1 MSKPDEK
8 EELGKLREGIDAI
21 DSEVLR
27 LINERA
33 KIAHRIGEIK
43 QGVIYRPERE
53 AQVLRRLAEENPG
66 PLSAEAVQRISREI
80 MSACLALEQPLRIAY
95 LGPAGTYTESAAQ
108 KHFGSAPT
116 LNPLPSIDDVFR
128 AVEAGNVDYGVIP
141 VENSTEGAVGRSLDL
156 LLNASLQVCGEVH
169 LPIHHNLMSKAA
181 APGEIKTVYAH
192 AQSLGQCHEWLNRH
206 LPNVPRIAVASN
218 AEAARIVAGEPSSA
232 AIAGDSAAR
241 LYALNIL
248 AASIEDNP
256 DNTTRFL
263 ILADHDAGRS
273 GKDKTSLVC
282 SAQNRP
288 GAVHD
293 LLTPFAR
300 NNVSMTRFESRPAS
314 KGLRGV
320 GLGGGKWEYVF
331 YIDIEGHREDAAVA
345 AALSE
350 LGAKASFVK
359 VLGSYPVAPF

>member
-8 EELGKLREGIDAI
+8 EELAKLRDGIDAI
-21 DSEVLR
+21 DDEVLR

-43 QGVIYRPERE
+43 QGNIYRPERE
-53 AQVLRRLAEENPG
+53 AQVLRRLADSNLG
-66 PLSAEAVQRISREI
+66 PLSAAAVQRISREI
-80 MSACLALEQPLRIAY
+80 MSACLALEQPLKIAY

-116 LNPLPSIDDVFR
+116 LNSLASIDDVFR
-128 AVEAGNVDYGVIP
+128 AVESANVDYGVIP

-156 LLNASLQVCGEVH
+156 LLNSPLKICGEVH
-169 LPIHHNLMSKAA
+169 LPIHHNLMSKSAL
-181 APGEIKTVYAH
+181 GEIKTVYAH
-192 AQSLGQCHEWLNRH
+192 AQSLGQCHEWLNRN

-218 AEAARIVAGEPSSA
+218 AEAARIVANEPGSA
-232 AIAGDSAAR
+232 SIAGESAAR
-241 LYALNIL
+241 LYELNIL
-248 AASIEDNP
+248 ASSIEDNP

-263 ILADHDAGRS
+263 ILADHDSGRS

-282 SAQNRP
+282 SAQNKP

-293 LLTPFAR
+293 LLTPFAK
-300 NNVSMTRFESRPAS
+300 NNVSMTRFESRPA
-314 KGLRGV
+314 K

-331 YIDIEGHREDAAVA
+331 YVDIEGHREDAAVT
-345 AALSE
+345 AALNE
-350 LGAKASFVK
+350 LGGKASFVK
-359 VLGSYPVAPF
+359 ILGSYPVAPY

>member
-8 EELGKLREGIDAI
+8 EELGKLRDGIDAI

-43 QGVIYRPERE
+43 QGNIYRPERE
-53 AQVLRRLAEENPG
+53 AQVLRRLAEDNPG
-66 PLSAEAVQRISREI
+66 PLPAEAVQRISREI
-80 MSACLALEQPLRIAY
+80 MSACLALEQPLRVAY

-108 KHFGSAPT
+108 KHFGSAPALT
-116 LNPLPSIDDVFR
+116 SLPSIDDVFR
-128 AVEAGNVDYGVIP
+128 AVESGNVDYGVIP

-156 LLNASLQVCGEVH
+156 LLSTSLQVCGEVH
-169 LPIHHNLMSKAA
+169 LPIHHNLLSKSVAIA
-181 APGEIKTVYAH
+181 EIKAVYAH
-192 AQSLGQCHEWLNRH
+192 AQSLGQCHEWLNRN
-206 LPNVPRIAVASN
+206 LPEVPRIAVTSN
-218 AEAARIVAGEPSSA
+218 AEAARLVAGETGSA

-241 LYALNIL
+241 LYELNVL

-293 LLTPFAR
+293 LLTPFAK
-300 NNVSMTRFESRPAS
+300 NNVSMTRFESRPA
-314 KGLRGV
+314 K

-331 YIDIEGHREDAAVA
+331 YVDIEGHREDAAVA
-345 AALSE
+345 AALGE
-350 LGAKASFVK
+350 LASRASFVK
-359 VLGSYPVAPF
+359 ILGSYPVAAY

>member
-8 EELGKLREGIDAI
+8 EELGKLRDGIDAI

-53 AQVLRRLAEENPG
+53 AQVLRRLAESNPG

-108 KHFGSAPT
+108 KHFGAAPT
-116 LNPLPSIDDVFR
+116 LNSLPSIDDVFR

-156 LLNASLQVCGEVH
+156 LLNSPLQVCGEVH
-169 LPIHHNLMSKAA
+169 LPIHHNLLSKSAA
-181 APGEIKTVYAH
+181 IGEIKTVYAH
-192 AQSLGQCHEWLNRH
+192 AQSLGQCHEWLNRN
-206 LPNVPRIAVASN
+206 LPNVPRIAVTSN
-218 AEAARIVAGEPSSA
+218 AEAARLVAGEAGSA

-241 LYALNIL
+241 LYELNIL

-263 ILADHDAGRS
+263 ILAAHDAGRS

-288 GAVHD
+288 GAVHE
-293 LLTPFAR
+293 LLTPFAK
-300 NNVSMTRFESRPAS
+300 NNVSMTRFESRPA
-314 KGLRGV
+314 K

-331 YIDIEGHREDAAVA
+331 YVDIEGHREDASVA
-345 AALSE
+345 AALAE
-350 LGAKASFVK
+350 LGSKASFVK
-359 VLGSYPVAPF
+359 VLGSYPVAPY

>member
-8 EELGKLREGIDAI
+8 EELAKLRDGIDAI
-21 DSEVLR
+21 DDEVLR

-43 QGVIYRPERE
+43 QGNIYRPERE
-53 AQVLRRLAEENPG
+53 AQVLRRLADNNPG
-66 PLSAEAVQRISREI
+66 PLSAAAVQKISREI
-80 MSACLALEQPLRIAY
+80 MSACLALEQPLKIAY

-108 KHFGSAPT
+108 KHFGSAPA
-116 LNPLPSIDDVFR
+116 LNSLASIDDVFR
-128 AVEAGNVDYGVIP
+128 AVESANVDYGVIP

-156 LLNASLQVCGEVH
+156 LLNTSLKICGEVH
-169 LPIHHNLMSKAA
+169 LPIHHNLMSKSAA
-181 APGEIKTVYAH
+181 TPEIKAVYAH
-192 AQSLGQCHEWLNRH
+192 AQSLGQCHEWLNRN

-218 AEAARIVAGEPSSA
+218 AEAARIVAAESGSA
-232 AIAGDSAAR
+232 AIAGESAAR
-241 LYALNIL
+241 LYELNIL

-282 SAQNRP
+282 SAQNKP

-293 LLTPFAR
+293 LLTPFAK
-300 NNVSMTRFESRPAS
+300 NNVSMTRFESRPA
-314 KGLRGV
+314 KGM
-320 GLGGGKWEYVF
+320 GGGKWEYVF
-331 YIDIEGHREDAAVA
+331 YVDIEGHREDAAVA
-345 AALSE
+345 AALAE
-350 LGAKASFVK
+350 LGSKASFVK
-359 VLGSYPVAPF
+359 ILGSYPVAPY

>member
-8 EELGKLREGIDAI
+8 EELARLREGIDAI

-66 PLSAEAVQRISREI
+66 PLSDQAVQRISREI

-116 LNPLPSIDDVFR
+116 LNPLSSIDDVFR

-156 LLNASLQVCGEVH
+156 LLNSPLQVCGEVH
-169 LPIHHNLMSKAA
+169 LPIHHNLLSKSGAL
-181 APGEIKTVYAH
+181 GEVKTVYAH

-206 LPNVPRIAVASN
+206 LPNVPRIAVTSN
-218 AEAARIVAGEPSSA
+218 AEAARMVAEAGGAAGFASIAGE
-232 AIAGDSAAR
+232 SAAR
-241 LYALNIL
+241 LYELNVL
-248 AASIEDNP
+248 ASNIEDNP

-273 GKDKTSLVC
+273 GQDKTSLVC

-288 GAVHD
+288 GAVHE
-293 LLTPFAR
+293 LLTPFAK
-300 NNVSMTRFESRPAS
+300 NNVSMTRFESRPA
-314 KGLRGV
+314 K

-331 YIDIEGHREDAAVA
+331 YVDIEGHREDAPVA

-359 VLGSYPVAPF
+359 VLGSYPVAPY

>member
-8 EELGKLREGIDAI
+8 EELAKLRDGIDAI
-21 DSEVLR
+21 DDEVLR

-43 QGVIYRPERE
+43 QGNIYRPERE
-53 AQVLRRLAEENPG
+53 AQVLRRLAENNPG
-66 PLSAEAVQRISREI
+66 PLSAAAVQKISREI
-80 MSACLALEQPLRIAY
+80 MSACLALEQPLKIAY
-95 LGPAGTYTESAAQ
+95 LGPAGTYTESAAI
-108 KHFGSAPT
+108 KHFGSAPAC
-116 LNPLPSIDDVFR
+116 NPLASIDDVFR

-156 LLNASLQVCGEVH
+156 LLNTSLKICGEVH
-169 LPIHHNLMSKAA
+169 LPIHHNLMSRVTAV
-181 APGEIKTVYAH
+181 GEIKTVYAH
-192 AQSLGQCHEWLNRH
+192 AQSLGQCHEWLNRN

-218 AEAARIVAGEPSSA
+218 AEAARIAAGESGSA

-241 LYALNIL
+241 LYELNIL
-248 AASIEDNP
+248 ASSIEDNP

-273 GKDKTSLVC
+273 GQDKTSLVC

-288 GAVHD
+288 GAVHE
-293 LLTPFAR
+293 LLTPFAK
-300 NNVSMTRFESRPAS
+300 NNVSMTRFESRPA
-314 KGLRGV
+314 K

-331 YIDIEGHREDAAVA
+331 YVDIEGHREDAAVA
-345 AALSE
+345 AALQE
-350 LGAKASFVK
+350 LCGKASFVK
-359 VLGSYPVAPF
+359 ILGSYPVAPY